1 MNTKIKHSKIKNTG
15 ILFELLTRQITVDI
29 MNDKNGKAVSIL
41 KNYFS
46 PKTELGKEYGLYK
59 ILTTEKFNTE
69 SKADHLINA
78 VLSSY
83 RKINRK
89 SLKREKYNLVNE
101 IRKAYDVNQFFMA
114 RIPNYKVYASVFK
127 LFETQTNS
135 NPVIETESK
144 FTIIENI
151 TNKEISADK
160 KKKSVMESYKKS
172 EKDLRLLAYTVL
184 VEKFNKKYKN
194 LSQEQRNLLK
204 EYINNISN
212 TNSLKEFIES
222 ESIKVKTQLQS
233 FLKGIDDKVTKIKLK
248 EAIKQSHK
256 LLKGRIVEDKHV
268 ITLMR
273 YYELLKELKNVKSS

>member
-29 MNDKNGKAVSIL
+29 MNDTKGKAVSIL

-69 SKADHLINA
+69 SKADYLINA
-78 VLSSY
+78 VLGSY

-101 IRKAYDVNQFFMA
+101 IRNSYDVNQFFMA

-222 ESIKVKTQLQS
+222 ESVKVKTQLHLLL
-233 FLKGIDDKVTKIKLK
+233 FL
-248 EAIKQSHK
+248 
-256 LLKGRIVEDKHV
+256 
-268 ITLMR
+268 
-273 YYELLKELKNVKSS
+273 

>member
-1 MNTKIKHSKIKNTG
+1 MFAALTFLSDRALIKNRVAKHKN
-15 ILFELLTRQITVDI
+15 ELNFIVNNCL
-29 MNDKNGKAVSIL
+29 
-41 KNYFS
+41 
-46 PKTELGKEYGLYK
+46 

-184 VEKFNKKYKN
+184 VEKFNKKY
-194 LSQEQRNLLK
+194 
-204 EYINNISN
+204 INS
-212 TNSLKEFIES
+212 K
-222 ESIKVKTQLQS
+222 
-233 FLKGIDDKVTKIKLK
+233 
-248 EAIKQSHK
+248 
-256 LLKGRIVEDKHV
+256 
-268 ITLMR
+268 
-273 YYELLKELKNVKSS
+273 

>member
-1 MNTKIKHSKIKNTG
+1 M
-15 ILFELLTRQITVDI
+15 
-29 MNDKNGKAVSIL
+29 
-41 KNYFS
+41 
-46 PKTELGKEYGLYK
+46 
-59 ILTTEKFNTE
+59 
-69 SKADHLINA
+69 
-78 VLSSY
+78 
-83 RKINRK
+83 
-89 SLKREKYNLVNE
+89 
-101 IRKAYDVNQFFMA
+101 
-114 RIPNYKVYASVFK
+114 
-127 LFETQTNS
+127 
-135 NPVIETESK
+135 
-144 FTIIENI
+144 
-151 TNKEISADK
+151 
-160 KKKSVMESYKKS
+160 
-172 EKDLRLLAYTVL
+172 LAYTVL

-222 ESIKVKTQLQS
+222 ESVKVKTQLQS